1 MTKTLY
7 AFPGQ
12 GSQYSGMAKDWCD
25 SFKESAQAFE
35 EASDGSGLNLK
46 KLCFEGSDS
55 DLKQTE
61 VTQPAILTA
70 TIAIV
75 RALKKEFGL
84 GNALSLCAGH
94 SLGEYSALVAA
105 DSLSLIEAAKL
116 VRHRGQYMQSAVPAG
131 KGSMAALIFKPG
143 TEGAA
148 LAEALCKLVSA
159 NLGRALSVANFNSP
173 EQIVISGDALAV
185 QKAMELA
192 TQAPTGARKA
202 VELPVSAPFHC
213 DMMKPAAEKLAPE
226 LKAAQYKVSQV
237 TYIANV
243 DACLHSLGNQD
254 ALAQVADRLTSQIY
268 MGVRWTD
275 SVRLAITQGCTRL
288 IEIGPGKVL
297 TGLAKRISNNGQSLE
312 AFSIDRFD
320 QFTTEFKN
328 AGLKF

>member
-1 MTKTLY
+1 MMKTLF

-12 GSQYSGMAKDWCD
+12 GSQYSGMAKDWCE
-25 SFKESAQAFE
+25 SFKESAHAFE

-46 KLCFEGSDS
+46 KLCFDGSDS

-84 GNALSLCAGH
+84 GDSLLTCAGH

-105 DSLSLIEAAKL
+105 DSLSLVEAAKL
-116 VRHRGQYMQSAVPAG
+116 VRHRGQYMQVAVPAG
-131 KGSMAALIFKPG
+131 KGAMAALIFKPG
-143 TEGAA
+143 VEGAP
-148 LAEALCKLVSA
+148 LTEALCASVSA
-159 NLGRALSVANFNSP
+159 ELNRPVSVANYNSP

-185 QKAMELA
+185 KRAMELS
-192 TQAPTGARKA
+192 TLAPTSARKA

-226 LKAAQYKVSQV
+226 LLAATYSSTRVS
-237 TYIANV
+237 YIANV
-243 DACLHSLGNQD
+243 DAKLHSLADQK
-254 ALAQVADRLTSQIY
+254 ALGLVADRLTQQIFK
-268 MGVRWTD
+268 GVRWTD
-275 SVRLAITQGCTRL
+275 SVRLAIELGCTRV

-297 TGLAKRISNNGQSLE
+297 TGLAKRISHNGQSLE
-312 AFSIDRFD
+312 SLSIDRFE
-320 QFTTEFKN
+320 QFTSEFKN